1 VRKGLSIPILFLA
14 LLALVGVA
22 LGAKITSFNGVT
34 ADATDQVD
42 YLVLGKG
49 LGGNVTILFDYNGG
63 GGYVLDSTNKTL
75 VIKFAVNISS
85 YSYSATGDTA
95 NLTVTRNP
103 TNITFSYSGSSTVTV
118 SSVNLTFNY
127 SKGLSSTEGIDTGTV
142 LTSKAVLAY
151 VSQAFNTTY
160 NETTTPEKVEYIV
173 FDPATVYKYVAN
185 IKSVDG
191 NFTTNIN
198 DTTKEIKLNL
208 TKATTNKVRFKYT
221 VTYSNALV
229 PVYKVYYTVFLNN
242 TYFTNILPVAVANTT
257 DIGLKEYDGYTEV
270 IFLDEKPTENSTFE
284 VVAYAWDSN
293 GTIVDGYKFKYDIDP
308 IGGLPVTSEHA
319 KNVSIIAP
327 TALLAPPTPMY
338 WWQYEY
344 YGIPILGWIGI
355 FVTFIVIAILV
366 YRYVKGLPLIPSLK
380 GVSSIVGI
388 YMVLTLW
395 AQITEWMNTVKEWAS
410 QNWIFVGIL
419 FVSMLLVLIASAI
432 HHGTRE

>member
-160 NETTTPEKVEYIV
+160 NETTTPIGSMSY
-173 FDPATVYKYVAN
+173 
-185 IKSVDG
+185 
-191 NFTTNIN
+191 
-198 DTTKEIKLNL
+198 LNL
-208 TKATTNKVRFKYT
+208 YPSTIVPLESQAYATT
-221 VTYSNALV
+221 SNVLFSV
-229 PVYKVYYTVFLNN
+229 GFSSRK
-242 TYFTNILPVAVANTT
+242 I
-257 DIGLKEYDGYTEV
+257 
-270 IFLDEKPTENSTFE
+270 
-284 VVAYAWDSN
+284 
-293 GTIVDGYKFKYDIDP
+293 
-308 IGGLPVTSEHA
+308 TS
-319 KNVSIIAP
+319 V
-327 TALLAPPTPMY
+327 
-338 WWQYEY
+338 
-344 YGIPILGWIGI
+344 
-355 FVTFIVIAILV
+355 
-366 YRYVKGLPLIPSLK
+366 
-380 GVSSIVGI
+380 
-388 YMVLTLW
+388 
-395 AQITEWMNTVKEWAS
+395 
-410 QNWIFVGIL
+410 
-419 FVSMLLVLIASAI
+419 
-432 HHGTRE
+432 